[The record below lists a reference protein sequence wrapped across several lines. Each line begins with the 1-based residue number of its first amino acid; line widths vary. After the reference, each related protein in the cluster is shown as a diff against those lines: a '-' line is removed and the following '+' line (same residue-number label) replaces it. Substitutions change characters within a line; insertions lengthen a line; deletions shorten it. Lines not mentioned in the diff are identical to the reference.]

1 VSAGTRGAT
10 QGHITA
16 GFEKVAE
23 ALEGTVAEGGER
35 GLSVAAYVDGEPVVD
50 AWCGD
55 WAEDS
60 VALSFS
66 CTKGL
71 TALCAHMLID
81 RGLLDPEAPVV
92 TYWPEYG
99 ANGKEATLVRHIMNH
114 SAGVLTFPSYWEVI
128 DADGHGL
135 EDTETIIARLAAA
148 PPSWEPGTAVAYHAL
163 TYGWLLGEVVRRIDG
178 RTVGRF
184 FAEEVAGLLGLD
196 LWIGSPAS
204 IEPRVLPSIPPAP
217 IDDPEAKADE
227 AKILADTLPRL
238 AANDFSTPEAMWLAS
253 VFFPREG
260 GDVAAFL
267 AHILNQPFV
276 RAAEVPGANAVGN
289 ARSLARLYAALSLG
303 GSLAGTRLVSA
314 ASIPE
319 VTAHR
324 PLPDG
329 SPTGFGLG
337 YALASP
343 EMLDGGAS
351 EASFG
356 HSGAGGQMGFA
367 DPVRHVSFGLVKTQM
382 QNDNATGARLIE
394 ALYSCL

>member
-1 VSAGTRGAT
+1 VSGAA
-10 QGHITA
+10 QGRIA
-16 GFEKVAE
+16 PGFEKVAE
-23 ALEGTVAEGGER
+23 ALEWTVAEGGER

-92 TYWPEYG
+92 AYWPEYG
-99 ANGKEATLVRHIMNH
+99 ANGKEATLVRHVMNH
-114 SAGVLTFPSYWEVI
+114 TAGVLTFPNYWDVI
-128 DADGHGL
+128 DGDGHGL
-135 EDTETIIARLAAA
+135 EDTETITARLAAA
-148 PPSWEPGTAVAYHAL
+148 APSWEPGTAVGYHAL
-163 TYGWLLGEVVRRIDG
+163 TYGWLVGELVRRIDG

-184 FAEEVAGLLGLD
+184 IAEEVAGPLGLD

-204 IEPRVLPSIPPAP
+204 VEHRVLPSIPPAP
-217 IDDPEAKADE
+217 SDDPEVKAAE
-227 AKILADTLPRL
+227 ANILADALPRL
-238 AANDFSTPEAMWLAS
+238 AANDFSTLEALWLAS

-267 AHILNQPFV
+267 AHILNQPWV
-276 RAAEVPGANAVGN
+276 RAAEVPGANGVGD
-289 ARSLARLYAALSLG
+289 ARSLARVYAPLSLG
-303 GSLAGTRLVSA
+303 GSFAGTRLVSA

-324 PLPDG
+324 TLPDG
-329 SPTGFGLG
+329 SATGFGLG
-337 YALASP
+337 YAIAAP
-343 EMLDGGAS
+343 EMVDGGAS
-351 EASFG
+351 EQSFG

-367 DPVRHVSFGLVKTQM
+367 DPVRHVSFGLIKTQM
-382 QNDNATGARLIE
+382 QNDNATAARLIE
-394 ALYSCL
+394 ALYSCI